1 MIKNFVFDFG
11 KVLVNHDLQPM
22 LRHYFNGDTAK
33 MEQFYNLLS
42 NRDFIDLCDR
52 GIVPFEEMIELAINN
67 NPEYSD
73 AFMYFRDNYLDEI
86 TGEVEGMRDVLQR
99 LKSAE
104 YKLYGLTN
112 WSKTIYKVMEKFDIF
127 QMLDGWV
134 ISCEEHYIKPE
145 KEIYIR
151 LFDKYNLNPAECIFT
166 DDRIA
171 NVEGARAVGMKS
183 IVFVNSKQF
192 ISDVK
197 RFTDL

>member
-1 MIKNFVFDFG
+1 MIRNFVFDFG
-11 KVLVNHDLQPM
+11 KVLVNHDLLPM

-52 GIVPFEEMIELAINN
+52 GIVPFEEMIELAIKK

-86 TGEVEGMRDVLQR
+86 TGEVDGMREVLQQ
-99 LKSAE
+99 LKSAG

-134 ISCEEHYIKPE
+134 ISCEEHCIKPE

-151 LFDKYNLNPAECIFT
+151 LCEKYNLNPAECIFT
-166 DDRIA
+166 DDRVA
-171 NVEGARAVGMKS
+171 NVEGARAVGMQS
-183 IVFVNSKQF
+183 VVFVNSEQF
-192 ISDVK
+192 ISEVK
-197 RFTDL
+197 RFADF